1 MYSDHAALSDQFRE
15 MSDEEL
21 LSRFGS
27 GTLTESAIAIAA
39 AEIRRRGMK
48 LPTLSEPELPDPGEY
63 AGDYEIVARFLNVL
77 DAHVMCGCLQ
87 AAGIPAILADAQLVQ
102 TNSLWAPALGGAR
115 LMVPASHLAAAKE
128 VIAAFDGGALAL
140 RDDDEPM

>member
-1 MYSDHAALSDQFRE
+1 MYSDHAELSDQFRE
-15 MSDEEL
+15 MADEEL

-39 AEIRRRGMK
+39 AEIRRRGLE
-48 LPTLSEPELPDPGEY
+48 LPTLPEPELPNPGEY
-63 AGDYEIVARFLNVL
+63 AGDYQIVARFLNVL
-77 DAHVMCGCLQ
+77 NAHVMLGCLQ
-87 AAGIPAILADAQLVQ
+87 AAGIPAVLADTQLVQ

-115 LMVPASHLAAAKE
+115 LMVPASHVAAAKE

-140 RDDDEPM
+140 RDDDDSM